1 MNEDLMN
8 LLSGAGL
15 GDLIGSSKYSWR
27 VRRVMAKKAPKYER
41 KDALKKPPFRIENM
55 TDGLISKHIQTNYG
69 KPPVKKFDW
78 VKAALRADK
87 LSPTDKKWE
96 EVHKPEYWGL
106 YWAEDKDD
114 TNPAALKP
122 VSNGG
127 KGENWVNSDGIQF
140 PPVKYDGYYG
150 LRHIGNADIGETIR
164 TARGKEGVERE
175 RVRSDMLYFRADDMP
190 DFEELPEFGKN
201 INRARG
207 KLETVRERVNEDSPF
222 TVNRKIK
229 KPYTGKVYKKEY
241 NGIVLIGTDRV
252 MAKGKT
258 KGNIKP
264 VDEDGKPFDGPTNA
278 EVEETEEAAE
288 NEMVEPEKEKP
299 KPKRKIN
306 FVKKKKE
313 EEKKSNALKDIKKDD
328 KRLRIYRSF
337 LSRLNTLVRHFWLYN
352 ASVLQGK
359 AQYKMYQKD
368 KLTDL
373 MAEEFDYKKAD
384 VNAEN
389 VIKAATNDDIFEELF
404 DEDDLEAM
412 NQLMND
418 KQLDEFVELSI
429 RFVRS
434 NTKPEL
440 RKEYPALL
448 FDIS

>member
-1 MNEDLMN
+1 MN

-27 VRRVMAKKAPKYER
+27 VRRVLAKKAPKYER

-55 TDGLISKHIQTNYG
+55 TEGLISKHIQTKYG

-106 YWAEDKDD
+106 YWAEDASDI
-114 TNPAALKP
+114 NPAALKSQ
-122 VSNGG
+122 SNGG

-140 PPVKYDGYYG
+140 PPVKYEGYYA
-150 LRHIGNADIGETIR
+150 LRHIGDADIGEEIR
-164 TARGKEGVERE
+164 TARGKKKVERE
-175 RVRSDMLYFRADDMP
+175 RVRSNMLYFRADDMP

-201 INRARG
+201 INRAMG
-207 KLETVRERVNEDSPF
+207 ETESVRVKESEDSVF
-222 TVNRKIK
+222 YKNKKVK
-229 KPYTGKVYKKEY
+229 KPYTGIVYKKEY
-241 NGIVLIGTDRV
+241 NGITLIGTDRV
-252 MAKGKT
+252 MAKGTK

-264 VDEDGKPFDGPTNA
+264 VDEDGKPFNGPTKT

-288 NEMVEPEKEKP
+288 ENEMVEPEKPKPKPAPTPAPKP
-299 KPKRKIN
+299 KPK
-306 FVKKKKE
+306 
-313 EEKKSNALKDIKKDD
+313 EEKKSNALKDIKKGD

-359 AQYKMYQKD
+359 AQYKMNKKD

-389 VIKAATNDDIFEELF
+389 VIKAATNNDIFEELF
-404 DEDDLEAM
+404 DDDDLEAM
-412 NQLMND
+412 NQLVED

-429 RFVRS
+429 RFNRS

-440 RKEYPALL
+440 RKEYPELL